1 MNAPMPA
8 AVMPSYARADIAFE
22 RGDGARLFAE
32 DGREFLDFGGG
43 VAVVSLGHAHP
54 RLVAALTEQ
63 AGRLWHTSN
72 LYRIP
77 AQERL
82 AETLTANSF
91 ADTAFFCNS
100 GAEAMEASIKLVR
113 KHHSANGHGERY
125 RLISFD
131 GGFHGRTLATIAA
144 GSSDA
149 HRAGF
154 GPPAEGFD
162 HVAFENMNE
171 VRNAVTEETAGVVIE
186 PVQGEGGLRP
196 VDPEFLRDLRALC
209 DEFELLLVFDE
220 VQTGVGRTGRLWG
233 HELSGVTPDVMAL
246 AKGLGGGFPIGACL
260 ATADAAVGIAPGTH
274 GSTFGGNPLAATAAN
289 AVLEVVLE
297 DGFLDGVAATGA
309 ALGES
314 LRGLAARRPEVIAEV
329 RGVGMMWGLR
339 CAVPNAE
346 LAAAAFERGLL
357 TVMAADNVVRLLPP
371 LVVDEADCR
380 EAVGILEDCCR
391 NISA

>member
-1 MNAPMPA
+1 
-8 AVMPSYARADIAFE
+8 MPSYARADVAFE
-22 RGDGARLFAE
+22 RGDGVRLFAE
-32 DGREFLDFGGG
+32 DGREFLDFGAG
-43 VAVVSLGHAHP
+43 VAVTSLGHAHP

-113 KHHSANGHGERY
+113 KHHDAKGHGERY

-131 GGFHGRTLATIAA
+131 GSFHGRTLATIAA
-144 GSSDA
+144 GGSDA

-196 VDPEFLRDLRALC
+196 VAPEFLRDLRALC
-209 DEFELLLVFDE
+209 DEFGLLLVFDE

-274 GSTFGGNPLAATAAN
+274 GSTFGGNPLAATAAC

-297 DGFLDGVAATGA
+297 DGFLDGVAAVGA

-314 LRGLAARRPEVIAEV
+314 LNGLAARHPEVVAEV

-339 CAVPNAE
+339 CVVPNAE

-371 LVVDEADCR
+371 LVADGADCR

-391 NISA
+391 NVSA